1 MGRDKTVAE
10 ARCAQHLLLADQ
22 PSRGSLHR
30 PACAAAGWARQ
41 QCHRRRQ
48 AVPGAGAADRMERQ
62 PYRRRPEGRAARRR
76 HCGRSRRDRH
86 RKRRRHVKN
95 NREARMSRIE
105 SIYPADSV
113 SLREVGLR
121 DGLQLVKKI
130 PSTSAKQRWVRDE
143 YAAGVR
149 HFEVGSF
156 LPAKT
161 FPQFVDVRD
170 VIATIAALPGAYGVA
185 LALNERGV
193 NEALAS
199 GVAEVATVVSAT
211 EEHSQANANR
221 SRESAIANVRR
232 LCELRDASAHRPV
245 VNAAISMALGCSI
258 VGAVDPKEVIKIAEK
273 LFEAGVDM
281 VAVAD
286 TVGYAGPKQVGE
298 LTAAVVKIAGS
309 KPVCI
314 HLHDTRGMGI
324 ANASAA
330 LDAGARVLDGSLGG
344 LGGCPFAPGAT
355 GNVVFEDLVF
365 LCESKG
371 FPTGIDLDRLI
382 AVRKILRA
390 EMPDEPLYGGLARAG
405 LPGRMAGAAAG

>member
-1 MGRDKTVAE
+1 
-10 ARCAQHLLLADQ
+10 
-22 PSRGSLHR
+22 
-30 PACAAAGWARQ
+30 
-41 QCHRRRQ
+41 
-48 AVPGAGAADRMERQ
+48 
-62 PYRRRPEGRAARRR
+62 
-76 HCGRSRRDRH
+76 
-86 RKRRRHVKN
+86 
-95 NREARMSRIE
+95 MSRVQDV
-105 SIYPADSV
+105 YPDDRV

-121 DGLQLVKKI
+121 DGLQLVKTF
-130 PSTSAKQRWVRDE
+130 PSTTAKQRWIRDE

-149 HFEVGSF
+149 HFEAGSF

-161 FPQFVDVRD
+161 FPQFSDVRD
-170 VIATIAALPGAYGVA
+170 VVKTIADLPGAHGIA

-199 GVAEVATVVSAT
+199 GVAEIASVVSAT

-221 SRESAIANVRR
+221 SRDSAIANIKR
-232 LCELRDASAHRPV
+232 LCDLRDRSSHKPV
-245 VNAAISMALGCSI
+245 VNAGISMALGCSI
-258 VGAVDPKEVIKIAEK
+258 VGPVDPNEVIRIAEK
-273 LFEAGVDM
+273 LYEVGVDM

-286 TVGYAGPKQVGE
+286 TVGYAGPRQVGE
-298 LTAAVVKIAGS
+298 LTKAIVRIAGS
-309 KPVCI
+309 KPVCV

-371 FPTGIDLDRLI
+371 FATGIDLERLV
-382 AVRKILRA
+382 AVRAVLRS
-390 EMPDEPLYGGLARAG
+390 EMPGEALYGGLARAG
-405 LPGRMAGAAAG
+405 LPRGTAAKAA

>member
-1 MGRDKTVAE
+1 MTRIQDVYP
-10 ARCAQHLLLADQ
+10 D
-22 PSRGSLHR
+22 
-30 PACAAAGWARQ
+30 
-41 QCHRRRQ
+41 
-48 AVPGAGAADRMERQ
+48 DR
-62 PYRRRPEGRAARRR
+62 
-76 HCGRSRRDRH
+76 
-86 RKRRRHVKN
+86 
-95 NREARMSRIE
+95 
-105 SIYPADSV
+105 V

-121 DGLQLVKKI
+121 DGLQMVKTF
-130 PSTSAKQRWVRDE
+130 PSTAAKQHWIRDE

-161 FPQFVDVRD
+161 FPQFADISDMVKTV
-170 VIATIAALPGAYGVA
+170 ASLPGAHGVA
-185 LALNERGV
+185 LTLNERGV

-211 EEHSQANANR
+211 EEHSQANAHR
-221 SRESAIANVRR
+221 SRADAIANVKR
-232 LCELRDASAHRPV
+232 LCELRDASMHKPL

-258 VGAVDPKEVIKIAEK
+258 TGAVDPKEVIRLAEK
-273 LFEAGVDM
+273 CLEAGVDF

-286 TVGYAGPKQVGE
+286 TVGYAGPKQVAE
-298 LTAAVVKIAGS
+298 LTKAIVKLSGK
-309 KPVCI
+309 KPVCV

-330 LDAGARVLDGSLGG
+330 LDAGARILDGSLGG

-371 FPTGIDLDRLI
+371 FATGIDIDRLV
-382 AVRKILRA
+382 AVRSILRS
-390 EMPDEPLYGGLARAG
+390 EMPGEALYGGLARAG
-405 LPGRMAGAAAG
+405 LPDRKSGVAA